1 MPVDSPNDSKPL
13 REIKHMLNLEKESSK
28 DNSENTSSHTFT
40 PTSNVRNGFRRKK
53 GDSPFTYNLNLKVKK
68 EKKQSNCTNPDPWA
82 RIVGSRN
89 TAAIYMNGVATTALF
104 DTGAEIQ
111 LVSKQFCEDNEWEI
125 QPIEKL
131 TECSTVN
138 GEIFGYEGFVEVNV
152 QIPGRDFSE
161 DHLFLVTSEISHQK
175 EIPVVL
181 GTYFIESLSK
191 YLHGIDKDEF
201 DSLDYTVKQA
211 YLSWVE
217 ATRIRE
223 KYGCEPPLGFVKTT
237 KTVLIQAG
245 TSREIHGLTK
255 IKHGGYAVNCIS
267 EAAIGQQLP
276 KGLKLIPGY
285 SPLSPGSCRV
295 SAVVEN
301 NTGKDITIPARTTIC
316 QLGLANRIPKLIYP
330 GDDCDNDHD
339 PEEVVDTDEGLTY
352 KQFEQYKTVSDQLLT
367 ESEIKSERT
376 QPKVVIEDIGPDMEE
391 DIKTQNLNSDNTEN
405 TSIED
410 DGSWILNLIDL
421 SGLEDWPEKL
431 QQEAKEMLKRNAKVF
446 SKDDMDM
453 GRTNLVKHHIKLT
466 DPVPFKEAYR
476 KISPQMYDEVKTH
489 LQEMLDLGAIRPSN
503 SPWASAIV
511 LVRKKDGRLRF
522 CIDLRKLNNRTVKDA
537 YSLPRIESILDSLG
551 GAQIFYTLD
560 LKAGYWQV
568 EMAEECKAYTAF
580 TCGPLGFYECDTM
593 PFGAT
598 NAPATFQRLMHDC
611 LGELNIN
618 WCIVYLDDII
628 IFSDTKEEHL
638 KRLEAVFQKLCAAGL
653 KLKPSKCFFFR
664 EEIEYL
670 GYVVSGKGIS
680 TNPKKIEAVA
690 KWPTPKTEYDVRSF
704 LGFVGYYRRFIKNFS
719 RITKPVREVITG
731 LENQSKRT
739 AKKTYIEWT
748 DAADTAFEHLKAMCV
763 STPILAYPD
772 YQLPFTLHT
781 DSSTDGLGT
790 LLYQKQDGKLRVIAY
805 ASRSVSKAESNYPAH
820 KLEFLALKWA
830 VCEKFHEY
838 LYGSKSFEVFT
849 DDNPLTYVLTS
860 AKLDACGQRW
870 VAKLANYNFSIKYRC
885 GVSNTEADALSR
897 IKWPEALSDNVY
909 IDNGCMDTH
918 VINAILTG
926 AVTKSSLIES
936 VSCSTK
942 VIPTE
947 LDKET
952 GKLSSI
958 NWAKE
963 QRLDPNLGVI
973 IRLIESG
980 QLTKRKLQGKD
991 SSEVK
996 SFLRNKKSLKLVKD
1010 VLYRKSYSDNST
1022 SKKTLWQLV
1031 VPKLFKERALLGCH
1045 DDVGHQGIL
1054 RTLSLLRE
1062 RFYWPGMQEEA
1073 TQHVLKCSRCLRRKT
1088 PPQVAPLQPIL
1099 VTQPLELVHMD
1110 YLSLEPSKGNIENVL
1125 VITDHFTRY
1134 ALAYPSKT
1142 QTAQATARI
1151 LWDNFICHYGFP
1163 EKFISDQGRN
1173 FESDLIKELCKIAGV
1188 KKVHTTPYHPQG
1200 NGQCERFNS
1209 TLCNMLGTLSKE
1221 EKSDW
1226 KSHLGCMTHAYNCTK
1241 HASTTYSPYYLMFDR
1256 HPRLPIDVEFGLNK
1270 PNCSDNS
1277 SKSRYIQKL
1286 RRRLNYAFQKASKYS
1301 DQQAGKYKHSYEK
1314 SVKGPQLHENDLVL
1328 VKIVAHKGIHKLQDR
1343 WEPEE
1348 YVVIEQPIAGTPVY
1362 KVKPVNGD
1370 NVRTLHRNLLL
1381 PLGVKLEP
1389 DYESDDSILEEDSDE
1404 DEGGFVGNPTIGS
1417 PDKLSH
1423 NEKKEDSS
1431 KPKKHVEF
1439 ESSDTNLRSDIR
1451 KTPESLLQDVDNSIL
1466 SSDKSDKVSLKAD
1479 EDSSDKL
1486 ISMDVSLPSQYL
1498 LPNLDDSSSDEE
1510 TEVTELCT
1518 EVEPTIN
1525 DSGKEMQSINS
1536 EADSLVDTREL
1547 LEFIDTMD
1555 VGDTSKV
1562 DKSDTQE
1569 ESVHDVTRQDEI
1581 DPKSESQFSS
1591 FMSYHEGESSSLDP
1605 GTNGKE
1611 LCKSPIEDS
1620 TKRHDSGVV
1629 DQRDINSHDSDMI
1642 AYESNNTSVPSIDI
1656 SDYSSIDS
1664 QSKSVTDE
1672 ASVNPIVDVEVEP
1685 VRRSARE
1692 RKQTQFFG
1700 NPWLYRITYNLTPR
1714 VLSDLLQHVPDI
1726 RDSLTDMN

>member
-1 MPVDSPNDSKPL
+1 M
-13 REIKHMLNLEKESSK
+13 
-28 DNSENTSSHTFT
+28 
-40 PTSNVRNGFRRKK
+40 
-53 GDSPFTYNLNLKVKK
+53 
-68 EKKQSNCTNPDPWA
+68 
-82 RIVGSRN
+82 
-89 TAAIYMNGVATTALF
+89 
-104 DTGAEIQ
+104 
-111 LVSKQFCEDNEWEI
+111 
-125 QPIEKL
+125 
-131 TECSTVN
+131 
-138 GEIFGYEGFVEVNV
+138 
-152 QIPGRDFSE
+152 
-161 DHLFLVTSEISHQK
+161 
-175 EIPVVL
+175 
-181 GTYFIESLSK
+181 
-191 YLHGIDKDEF
+191 
-201 DSLDYTVKQA
+201 
-211 YLSWVE
+211 
-217 ATRIRE
+217 
-223 KYGCEPPLGFVKTT
+223 
-237 KTVLIQAG
+237 
-245 TSREIHGLTK
+245 
-255 IKHGGYAVNCIS
+255 
-267 EAAIGQQLP
+267 
-276 KGLKLIPGY
+276 KLIPGY

-330 GDDCDNDHD
+330 GDDCNNDQD
-339 PEEVVDTDEGLTY
+339 PEEIVDTDEGLTY
-352 KQFEQYKTVSDQLLT
+352 QQFEQYKTVSDQLLT
-367 ESEIKSERT
+367 ESEIKSEKT

-391 DIKTQNLNSDNTEN
+391 DIKPQNSKSENTEN

-410 DGSWILNLIDL
+410 DGSWILDLIDL
-421 SGLEDWPEKL
+421 SGLENCPEKL
-431 QQEAKEMLKRNAKVF
+431 QHEGKEMLKRNAKVF
-446 SKDDMDM
+446 FKDDMDM

-476 KISPQMYDEVKTH
+476 RIPPQMYDEVKTH

-522 CIDLRKLNNRTVKDA
+522 CIDLRKLNNRMVKDA

-551 GAQIFYTLD
+551 GAQIFSTLD

-611 LGELNIN
+611 LGELNMN

-670 GYVVSGKGIS
+670 GHVVSGKGIS
-680 TNPKKIEAVA
+680 TNPKKIEAVS
-690 KWPTPKTEYDVRSF
+690 KWSTPKTVYDVRSF

-719 RITKPVREVITG
+719 RITKPIREVITG
-731 LENQSKRT
+731 LENQSKRS
-739 AKKTYIEWT
+739 AKKTYIEWS
-748 DAADTAFEHLKAMCV
+748 DAADVAFEHLKAMCV

-781 DSSTDGLGT
+781 DSSTDGLGAV
-790 LLYQKQDGKLRVIAY
+790 LYQKQDGKLRVIAY

-849 DDNPLTYVLTS
+849 DNNPLTCVLTS

-897 IKWPEALSDNVY
+897 IKWPEALSDNVD
-909 IDNGCMDTH
+909 IENGCLDTH

-936 VSCSTK
+936 VSCSAK

-947 LDKET
+947 LDRDI
-952 GKLSSI
+952 GKLSDI
-958 NWAKE
+958 NWTKE

-980 QLTKRKLQGKD
+980 QLNKRKLQGKD

-996 SFLRNKKSLKLVKD
+996 SFLRNKKNLKLVKD
-1010 VLYRKSYSDNST
+1010 VLYRKSFSDNST

-1031 VPKLFKERALLGCH
+1031 VPKLFRERALLECH

-1099 VTQPLELVHMD
+1099 VTQPLELVHID

-1134 ALAYPSKT
+1134 VLAYPSKT

-1151 LWDNFICHYGFP
+1151 LWDNFICYYGFP

-1209 TLCNMLGTLSKE
+1209 TLCNMLGTLSEE

-1241 HASTTYSPYYLMFDR
+1241 HASTTYSPYYLMFGR

-1270 PNCSDNS
+1270 PNFSENS
-1277 SKSRYIQKL
+1277 SKSRYTQKL

-1301 DQQAGKYKHSYEK
+1301 DQQASKYKHSYDK
-1314 SVKGPQLHENDLVL
+1314 NVKGPQLHENDLVL
-1328 VKIVAHKGIHKLQDR
+1328 VKIVAHKGRHKLQDR

-1404 DEGGFVGNPTIGS
+1404 DEGGFVDNPTVRS
-1417 PDKLSH
+1417 SDKLSH
-1423 NEKKEDSS
+1423 DGKKEDSS
-1431 KPKKHVEF
+1431 KPKKHVKF
-1439 ESSDTNLRSDIR
+1439 ESSDPNLKSDVTQ
-1451 KTPESLLQDVDNSIL
+1451 TPELLSQDVDGSAL
-1466 SSDKSDKVSLKAD
+1466 SSDKSDDRSVKAD
-1479 EDSSDKL
+1479 GDSSDKL
-1486 ISMDVSLPSQYL
+1486 IPLDVSLPSQYL

-1518 EVEPTIN
+1518 ETEPTISDN
-1525 DSGKEMQSINS
+1525 GKEMQSINS
-1536 EADSLVDTREL
+1536 EAESLVDTKEF
-1547 LEFIDTMD
+1547 LEFVDTMD
-1555 VGDTSKV
+1555 VDDTSKV
-1562 DKSDTQE
+1562 DESDTHGE
-1569 ESVHDVTRQDEI
+1569 LVHDVTRQDEI

-1629 DQRDINSHDSDMI
+1629 DQGDINPHDSDLI
-1642 AYESNNTSVPSIDI
+1642 AYESNDTSVPSIDI
-1656 SDYSSIDS
+1656 SDHSIIHS
-1664 QSKSVTDE
+1664 QSQNMTDD
-1672 ASVNPIVDVEVEP
+1672 ASVNPIIDVEVEP
-1685 VRRSARE
+1685 IRRSARE

-1700 NPWLYRITYNLTPR
+1700 NPWLYRITCNLTPR

-1726 RDSLTDMN
+1726 SDSLTDKD